1 MGVLTQGNTQALAQ
15 AYFNNKRVP
24 AAVLAAMCIQD
35 MFALQSPPAEC
46 MKAWDE
52 EHNMARSRRWRTLR
66 YAYLLLMVLAFS
78 LEISTIFV
86 STQVSTQLA
95 TSSWSPSTRLLGNMS
110 LVDFLVKEFELEYTM
125 VRGHFMT
132 GLLSFTIAQAL
143 RVRYALRKYKSL
155 AISAM
160 CCLMSCASGMVCY
173 QNHHT
178 VSYGGLLQLMMR
190 NAELSLRFLCNN
202 LHKRPMSIITLV
214 CLLMTVLFA
223 LQGWFA
229 PEFVDSR
236 YAISDEK

>member
-52 EHNMARSRRWRTLR
+52 EHNMARSRPWRTLR

-110 LVDFLVKEFELEYTM
+110 LVDFLVKEFELEYTI

-160 CCLMSCASGMVCY
+160 CCLLTCCSGMVAY

-178 VSYGGLLQLMMR
+178 VSYGGLKQLMMR

-214 CLLMTVLFA
+214 CLFMTVLFA

-236 YAISDEK
+236 YAISEEK

>member
-52 EHNMARSRRWRTLR
+52 KHNMARSRRWRTLR

-95 TSSWSPSTRLLGNMS
+95 TSHWSPSTRLLGNLS
-110 LVDFLVKEFELEYTM
+110 LVDFLVKEFELEYTI

-160 CCLMSCASGMVCY
+160 CCLLTAASGMVAY

-202 LHKRPMSIITLV
+202 LHRRPMSIITLC
-214 CLLMTVLFA
+214 CLFMTVLFA

-236 YAISDEK
+236 YATSDEK